1 MRETEY
7 REEDFLQL
15 AGLQHFTFCRRQWAL
30 IHIEQQWEENVL
42 TVKGSL
48 FHEKVHDGYSREKRR
63 DVIVSRGM
71 PVHSRTL
78 GVSGECDVVEFVRA
92 EQGIYLPGRG
102 SRGSSFLRDEQGDM
116 LARVSDM
123 REDETYIL
131 YPVEYK
137 RGKSKIT
144 DEDRMQLTAQVIC
157 LEEMFLT
164 EIPQAYL
171 FYGETRRRECVEIT
185 DDLREEC
192 RRLLQEMHQLYE
204 RGYTPKVK
212 KTKKCEAC
220 SLREVCLPRLE
231 NRRDVKQYI
240 SQYVD

>member
-1 MRETEY
+1 MMESEY

-42 TVKGSL
+42 TVKGDL
-48 FHEKVHDGYSREKRR
+48 FHEKVHDGYSTEKRKN
-63 DVIVSRGM
+63 VIVSRGM
-71 PVHSRTL
+71 PIHSRIL

-92 EQGIYLPGRG
+92 DEGISLPGREG
-102 SRGSSFLRDEQGDM
+102 K
-116 LARVSDM
+116 
-123 REDETYIL
+123 YIL
-131 YPVEYK
+131 YPIEYK
-137 RGKSKIT
+137 RGRSKVT

-164 EIPQAYL
+164 EIPKAYL

-185 DDLREEC
+185 DALRGEC
-192 RRLLQEMHQLYE
+192 RRLLQEMHQNYV

-220 SLREVCLPRLE
+220 SLKAICLPKLE
-231 NRRDVKQYI
+231 KSRNVSQYI
-240 SQYVD
+240 SEYLESE